1 MAAETSCILL
11 SGPKLS
17 KPPGEAAMGAIR
29 ATAAAVLILFTAVA
43 AMGECVTSARL
54 ISTRQTKPNLVS
66 GPVAWSGSVLGV
78 AKSQEDAATAL
89 WFAVYDEALQTL
101 VPDRPI
107 ANDSRDIIGLR
118 WTGTEFGLF
127 YRTSTQRLHLQR
139 LTMMGE
145 PIGGPIPITPGRTV
159 YSGDEIEVE
168 WSPAVDAYIIARN
181 ISQGQFQGIWVT
193 YVTRDGTQRSDR
205 RLSVVA
211 ASQSN
216 LSLAVTNAGVAGL
229 VFTNQGN
236 AISLARI
243 TESSPPISITVAPT
257 AGNFIE
263 TAAVGNQFVITHAV
277 MSGGKLKVHWLIVD
291 TSHQVIR
298 PDELLFEGLGDVWP
312 VALVATQDELAMA
325 YIDVKDRQQPL
336 DKEYRLRRFTID
348 GTTITDSYFAAS
360 DLGAATRSESIYD
373 FVWTG
378 ASYLQASFRRSPD
391 RLNSHLLRYCPLRAS
406 VTTDVA
412 FARPGQPIV
421 FTAVPEGGTPGYS
434 YEWTFG
440 DPARVFRSQSVSR
453 TYTETGTY
461 TATLTVTDSAGSKFT
476 TNYTVNVINASPL
489 RASVITDVAFGRPGQ
504 PIVFTALPEGG
515 TPGYSY
521 EWTFGDATGI
531 FRTQSVAHTYA
542 QAGTYTAT
550 VKVTDSAGATFTTTP
565 TIAVVNVRR
574 RSTRH

>member
-1 MAAETSCILL
+1 
-11 SGPKLS
+11 
-17 KPPGEAAMGAIR
+17 MGAIR

-43 AMGECVTSARL
+43 AMGGCLTAARL
-54 ISTRQTKPNLVS
+54 ISTRQSKPNLVS

-78 AKSQEDAATAL
+78 AKTQEDAATAL

-101 VPDRPI
+101 VPDRLI
-107 ANDSRDIIGLR
+107 ANDSRDIIALE

-127 YRTSTQRLHLQR
+127 YRTPTQRLHLQR
-139 LTMMGE
+139 LTMMGD

-159 YSGDEIEVE
+159 YAGDEIEVE
-168 WSPAVDAYIIARN
+168 WSPAVDAYIVARN
-181 ISQGQFQGIWVT
+181 ISQGQFEGIWVT
-193 YVTRDGTQRSDR
+193 YVTRDGTHRSDR
-205 RLSVVA
+205 RLSVQA

-229 VFTNQGN
+229 VFTNQGD
-236 AISLARI
+236 AISLVRI
-243 TESSPPISITVAPT
+243 TESSSPISITVAPT

-277 MSGGKLKVHWLIVD
+277 MSGGKLKIHWLIVD
-291 TSHQVIR
+291 TSHQVLR
-298 PDELLFEGLGDVWP
+298 PDELLFEGSGDDVWP
-312 VALVATQDELAMA
+312 VSLIATEDELALA
-325 YIDVKDRQQPL
+325 YIDVKDRQTPL
-336 DKEYRLRRFTID
+336 DKEYRLRRFDID

-378 ASYLQASFRRSPD
+378 TSYLQASFRRTPD

-406 VTTDVA
+406 IMTDLV
-412 FARPGQPIV
+412 FGRPGEPIV

-440 DPARVFRSQSVSR
+440 DPTRVFRSQSVAR
-453 TYTETGTY
+453 TFEEAGTY

-476 TNYTVNVINASPL
+476 TTHTINVISGPLL
-489 RASVITDVAFGRPGQ
+489 RATVIIDVVDGRAGH

-515 TPGYSY
+515 TPGYSF

-531 FRTQSVAHTYA
+531 FRTHTVAHTYA
-542 QAGTYTAT
+542 AAGTYTVT
-550 VKVTDSAGATFTTTP
+550 LKVTDAAGSTFTTTFP
-565 TIAVVNVRR
+565 INVINVRR